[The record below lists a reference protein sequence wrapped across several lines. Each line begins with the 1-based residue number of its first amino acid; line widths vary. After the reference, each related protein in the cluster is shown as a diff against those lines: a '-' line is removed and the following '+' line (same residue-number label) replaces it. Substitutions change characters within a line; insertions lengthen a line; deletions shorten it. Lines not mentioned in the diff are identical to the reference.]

1 MTSTAGPIAPVDWPT
16 ALGRALTGE
25 GVRPV
30 FQPIVDLRRRTVV
43 GYEGLTRFDHP
54 TVAVGPDV
62 WFREALDAGVGVEL
76 EAVTLR
82 TLLAQRAT
90 LPRNCFLSVNVDPNH
105 LVEPAV
111 WDVLNGLTDLRAL
124 VVEFTEHRD
133 WDWQEVGPRV
143 EVLKRR
149 GALVA
154 LDDAGAGY
162 SGLQQMLQLRPT
174 ILKLDRA
181 LVEGVDADEAKV
193 ALVEMMGVFANR
205 IDAWILA
212 EGVETAA
219 EARSLDRMSVPLVQ
233 GWFFGRPAAPWAD
246 IDPNAVAVLGETA
259 ARLDP
264 GLHRLVDP
272 VPPVA
277 DSDVGTADTGWWFDA
292 EDAWRVLVDADRR
305 PIGVVDLEAATG
317 GFVHETLVANVHS
330 TPADVAGRLAT
341 APETPGAPVVVT
353 DDNGRYLGI
362 VPLRRLL
369 AHLAHHGRH
378 ATPDPATT

>member
-1 MTSTAGPIAPVDWPT
+1 MVTTAGPVAAVDWSA
-16 ALGRALTGE
+16 ALGRALSGD

-54 TVAVGPDV
+54 TVAAGPDV
-62 WFREALDAGVGVEL
+62 WFRQAQDAGVAVEL

-82 TLLAQRAT
+82 ALLAQRPN

-111 WDVLNGLTDLRAL
+111 WDVLHRLPDLRAL
-124 VVEFTEHRD
+124 VVEFTEHRE
-133 WDWQEVGPRV
+133 WDWQDIGPRV
-143 EVLKRR
+143 EVLRRR

-162 SGLQQMLQLRPT
+162 SGLQQMLQLRPS

-181 LVEGVDADEAKV
+181 LVDGLDADEAKI

-205 IDAWILA
+205 IDAWIIA

-219 EARSLDRMSVPLVQ
+219 EARCLDRMSVPLVQ
-233 GWFFGRPAAPWAD
+233 GWFFGRPAAPWAG
-246 IDPNAVAVLGETA
+246 IDPNVVAVLGDTP

-272 VPPVA
+272 IPPVA
-277 DSDVGTADTGWWFDA
+277 DTDRAGAGWWFDA
-292 EDAWRVLVDADRR
+292 EDAWRVVVDADHR
-305 PIGVVDLEAATG
+305 PVGIVDVEAATG
-317 GFVHETLVANVHS
+317 GFVHQSLFANVHS
-330 TPADVAGRLAT
+330 TPVEVAGRLAT
-341 APETPGAPVVVT
+341 AAETPGAPVVVT
-353 DDNGRYLGI
+353 DDNGRYLGV

-369 AHLAHHGRH
+369 AHLAHIGR
-378 ATPDPATT
+378 PART